1 MPKPKRNINA
11 STEIEMSD
19 GTKLKLTIS
28 WGLLIK
34 LRALNKQLYSKFS
47 GVVMAGAADDVL
59 KMLDIVYCGY
69 ICQYIEDNGTL
80 ADVLTQDEF
89 IAVAPADVEEVTM
102 AAMELISPKKMARFQ
117 SRSESAQGN

>member
-19 GTKLKLTIS
+19 GTKLKLTIT

-34 LRALNKQLYSKFS
+34 LRALNKQLYSQFS
-47 GVVMAGAADDVL
+47 HVVMAGAVDDVL

-80 ADVLTQDEF
+80 ADSLTQDEF
-89 IAVAPADVEEVTM
+89 IAVAPADVNAVTM
-102 AAMELISPKKMARFQ
+102 AAMSLISPKEMARFQ
-117 SRSESAQGN
+117 SHSESAQGN

>member
-80 ADVLTQDEF
+80 ADALTQDEF
-89 IAVAPADVEEVTM
+89 IAVAPADVEAVTM

>member
-69 ICQYIEDNGTL
+69 ICQYIEDNNTL
-80 ADVLTQDEF
+80 ADALTKDEF
-89 IAVAPADVEEVTM
+89 IAVAPADVEAVTM

-117 SRSESAQGN
+117 NRSESAQGN

>member
-1 MPKPKRNINA
+1 MPKHKRNINA

-80 ADVLTQDEF
+80 ADALTQDEF
-89 IAVAPADVEEVTM
+89 IAVAPADVEAVTM

-117 SRSESAQGN
+117 SHSESAQGN

>member
-19 GTKLKLTIS
+19 GSKLKLTIS

-69 ICQYIEDNGTL
+69 ICQYIEDNNTL
-80 ADVLTQDEF
+80 ADALTQDEF
-89 IAVAPADVEEVTM
+89 IAVAPADVEAVTM

-117 SRSESAQGN
+117 NRSESAQGN

>member
-19 GTKLKLTIS
+19 GTKLNLTIT

-34 LRALNKQLYSKFS
+34 LRALNKQLYSQFS
-47 GVVMAGAADDVL
+47 HVVMAGAADDVL

-69 ICQYIEDNGTL
+69 LCQYIDDNGTL
-80 ADVLTQDEF
+80 VDALTQDEF
-89 IAVAPADVEEVTM
+89 IAVAPADVNAVTM
-102 AAMELISPKKMARFQ
+102 AAMALISPKEMARFQ
-117 SRSESAQGN
+117 SHSESAQGN

>member
-69 ICQYIEDNGTL
+69 LCQYIEDNGTL
-80 ADVLTQDEF
+80 ADALTQDEF
-89 IAVAPADVEEVTM
+89 ISVAPADVNAVTM
-102 AAMELISPKKMARFQ
+102 AAMSLISPKEMARFQ
-117 SRSESAQGN
+117 NHSESAQGN

>member
-19 GTKLKLTIS
+19 GTKLKLTIT

-34 LRALNKQLYSKFS
+34 LRALNKQLYSQFS
-47 GVVMAGAADDVL
+47 HVVMAGAADDVL

-69 ICQYIEDNGTL
+69 LCQYIEDNGTL
-80 ADVLTQDEF
+80 GDSLTQDEF
-89 IAVAPADVEEVTM
+89 IAVAPADVNAVTM
-102 AAMELISPKKMARFQ
+102 AAMSLISPKEMARFQ
-117 SRSESAQGN
+117 SHSESAQGN

>member
-80 ADVLTQDEF
+80 ADALTQDEF
-89 IAVAPADVEEVTM
+89 IAVAPADVEAVTM
-102 AAMELISPKKMARFQ
+102 TAMELISPKKMARFQ
-117 SRSESAQGN
+117 NRSESAQGN

>member
-19 GTKLKLTIS
+19 GTKLKLTIT

-34 LRALNKQLYSKFS
+34 LRALNKQLYSQFS
-47 GVVMAGAADDVL
+47 HVVMAGAADDVL

-69 ICQYIEDNGTL
+69 LCQYIEDNGTL
-80 ADVLTQDEF
+80 ADALTQDEF
-89 IAVAPADVEEVTM
+89 IAVSPADVNAVTM
-102 AAMELISPKKMARFQ
+102 AAMALISPKEMARFQ
-117 SRSESAQGN
+117 SHSESALGN

>member
-19 GTKLKLTIS
+19 GTKLKLTIT

-34 LRALNKQLYSKFS
+34 LRALNKQLYSQFS
-47 GVVMAGAADDVL
+47 HVVMAGAADDVL

-69 ICQYIEDNGTL
+69 LCQYIEDNGTL
-80 ADVLTQDEF
+80 VDALTQDEF
-89 IAVAPADVEEVTM
+89 IAVAPADVNAVTT
-102 AAMELISPKKMARFQ
+102 AAMALISPKEMARFQ
-117 SRSESAQGN
+117 NHSESAQGN

>member
-28 WGLLIK
+28 WGPLIK

-69 ICQYIEDNGTL
+69 ICQYIEDNNTL
-80 ADVLTQDEF
+80 ADALTQDEF
-89 IAVAPADVEEVTM
+89 IAVAPADVEAVTM

-117 SRSESAQGN
+117 NRSESAQGN

>member
-11 STEIEMSD
+11 SPEIEMSD

-28 WGLLIK
+28 WGLLTK

-80 ADVLTQDEF
+80 ADALTQGEF
-89 IAVAPADVEEVTM
+89 IAVAPADVEAVTM

>member
-69 ICQYIEDNGTL
+69 ICQYIEDNGPL
-80 ADVLTQDEF
+80 ADALTQDEF
-89 IAVAPADVEEVTM
+89 IAVAPADVEAVTM

-117 SRSESAQGN
+117 SHSESAQGN

>member
-69 ICQYIEDNGTL
+69 ICQYIEDNNTL
-80 ADVLTQDEF
+80 ADALTQDEF
-89 IAVAPADVEEVTM
+89 IAAAPADVEAVTM

>member
-19 GTKLKLTIS
+19 GTKLKLTIT

-34 LRALNKQLYSKFS
+34 LRALNKQLYSQFS
-47 GVVMAGAADDVL
+47 HVVMAGAADDVL

-69 ICQYIEDNGTL
+69 LCQYIEDNGTL
-80 ADVLTQDEF
+80 ADALTQDEF
-89 IAVAPADVEEVTM
+89 IAAAPADVNAVTM
-102 AAMELISPKKMARFQ
+102 AAMALISPKEMARFQ
-117 SRSESAQGN
+117 SHSESALGN

>member
-19 GTKLKLTIS
+19 GTKLKLTIT

-34 LRALNKQLYSKFS
+34 LRALNKQLYSQFS
-47 GVVMAGAADDVL
+47 HVVMAGAADDVL

-69 ICQYIEDNGTL
+69 ICKYIEDNGTL
-80 ADVLTQDEF
+80 ADALTQDEF
-89 IAVAPADVEEVTM
+89 IAVAPADVEAVTM

-117 SRSESAQGN
+117 NRSESAQGN

>member
-19 GTKLKLTIS
+19 GTKLKLTIT

-34 LRALNKQLYSKFS
+34 LRALNKQLYSQFS
-47 GVVMAGAADDVL
+47 HVVMAGAADDVL

-69 ICQYIEDNGTL
+69 LCQYIEDNGTL
-80 ADVLTQDEF
+80 ADALTQDEF
-89 IAVAPADVEEVTM
+89 ISVAPADVNAVTM
-102 AAMELISPKKMARFQ
+102 TAMALISPKEMARFQ
-117 SRSESAQGN
+117 SHSESAQGN

>member
-19 GTKLKLTIS
+19 GTKLKLTIT

-34 LRALNKQLYSKFS
+34 LRALNKQLYSQFS
-47 GVVMAGAADDVL
+47 HVVMAGAADDVL

-69 ICQYIEDNGTL
+69 LCQYIEDNGTITD
-80 ADVLTQDEF
+80 ALTQDEF
-89 IAVAPADVEEVTM
+89 IAVVPADVNAVTM
-102 AAMELISPKKMARFQ
+102 AAMALISPKEIARFQ
-117 SRSESAQGN
+117 SHSESALGN

>member
-80 ADVLTQDEF
+80 ADALTQDEF
-89 IAVAPADVEEVTM
+89 IAVAPADVEAVTM

-117 SRSESAQGN
+117 SHSESAQGN

>member
-80 ADVLTQDEF
+80 ADALTQDEF
-89 IAVAPADVEEVTM
+89 IAAAPADVEAVTM

-117 SRSESAQGN
+117 NRSESAQGN

>member
-28 WGLLIK
+28 WGLLIR

-69 ICQYIEDNGTL
+69 ICQYIEDNNTL
-80 ADVLTQDEF
+80 ADALTQDEF
-89 IAVAPADVEEVTM
+89 IAVAPADVEAVTM

-117 SRSESAQGN
+117 NRSESAQGN

>member
-19 GTKLKLTIS
+19 GTKLKLTIT

-34 LRALNKQLYSKFS
+34 LRALNKQLYSQFS
-47 GVVMAGAADDVL
+47 HVVMAGAADDVL

-69 ICQYIEDNGTL
+69 LCQYIEDNGTP
-80 ADVLTQDEF
+80 AEALTQDEF
-89 IAVAPADVEEVTM
+89 IAVAPADVNAVTM
-102 AAMELISPKKMARFQ
+102 AAMALISPKEMARFQ
-117 SRSESAQGN
+117 SHSESALGN

>member
-19 GTKLKLTIS
+19 GTKLKLTIT

-34 LRALNKQLYSKFS
+34 LRALNKQLYSQFS
-47 GVVMAGAADDVL
+47 HVVMAGAADDVL

-69 ICQYIEDNGTL
+69 LCQYIEDNGMLTD
-80 ADVLTQDEF
+80 ALTQDEF
-89 IAVAPADVEEVTM
+89 IAVAPADVNAVTM
-102 AAMELISPKKMARFQ
+102 AAMALISPKEMARFQ
-117 SRSESAQGN
+117 NRSESAQGN

>member
-89 IAVAPADVEEVTM
+89 IAVAPADVEAVTM

-117 SRSESAQGN
+117 NRSESAQGN

>member
-80 ADVLTQDEF
+80 ADALTQDEF
-89 IAVAPADVEEVTM
+89 IAVAPADVEAVTM

-117 SRSESAQGN
+117 IRSESAQGN

>member
-19 GTKLKLTIS
+19 GTKLKLTIT

-34 LRALNKQLYSKFS
+34 LRALNKQLYSQFS
-47 GVVMAGAADDVL
+47 HVVMAGAADDVL

-69 ICQYIEDNGTL
+69 LCQYIEDNGTL
-80 ADVLTQDEF
+80 ADALTQDEF
-89 IAVAPADVEEVTM
+89 IAVTPADVNAVTM
-102 AAMELISPKKMARFQ
+102 AAMALISPKEMARFQ
-117 SRSESAQGN
+117 SHSESAQGN

>member
-69 ICQYIEDNGTL
+69 ICQYIDDNGTL
-80 ADVLTQDEF
+80 ADALTQDEF
-89 IAVAPADVEEVTM
+89 IAVAPADVEAVTM

-117 SRSESAQGN
+117 NRSESAQGN

>member
-28 WGLLIK
+28 WGLLTK

-69 ICQYIEDNGTL
+69 IEVIGTL
-80 ADVLTQDEF
+80 ADAVRQDDF
-89 IAVAPADVEEVTM
+89 FAGGPADVEAVTM

>member
-19 GTKLKLTIS
+19 GTKLKLTIT

-34 LRALNKQLYSKFS
+34 LRALNKQLYSQFS
-47 GVVMAGAADDVL
+47 HVVMAGAADDVL

-69 ICQYIEDNGTL
+69 LCQYIDDNGTL
-80 ADVLTQDEF
+80 VDALTQDEF
-89 IAVAPADVEEVTM
+89 IAVAPADVNAVTM
-102 AAMELISPKKMARFQ
+102 AAMALISPKEMARFQ
-117 SRSESAQGN
+117 NRSESAQGN

>member
-59 KMLDIVYCGY
+59 KMLNIVYCGY

-80 ADVLTQDEF
+80 ADALTQDEF
-89 IAVAPADVEEVTM
+89 IAVAPADVEAVTM

-117 SRSESAQGN
+117 NRSESAQGN

>member
-69 ICQYIEDNGTL
+69 ICQYIEDNDTL
-80 ADVLTQDEF
+80 ADALTQDEF
-89 IAVAPADVEEVTM
+89 IAVAPADVEAVTM

-117 SRSESAQGN
+117 NRSESAQGN

>member
-19 GTKLKLTIS
+19 GTKLKLTIT

-34 LRALNKQLYSKFS
+34 LRALNKQLYSQFS
-47 GVVMAGAADDVL
+47 HVVMAGAADDVL

-69 ICQYIEDNGTL
+69 LCQYIEDNGTL

-89 IAVAPADVEEVTM
+89 IAVAPADVNAVTM
-102 AAMELISPKKMARFQ
+102 AAMALISPKEMARFQ
-117 SRSESAQGN
+117 SHSESALGN

>member
-19 GTKLKLTIS
+19 GTKLKLTIT

-34 LRALNKQLYSKFS
+34 LRALNKQLYAQFS
-47 GVVMAGAADDVL
+47 HVVMAGAADDVL

-69 ICQYIEDNGTL
+69 LCQYIEDNGTL
-80 ADVLTQDEF
+80 VDALTQDEF
-89 IAVAPADVEEVTM
+89 IAVAPADVNAVTM
-102 AAMELISPKKMARFQ
+102 AAMALISPKEMARFQ
-117 SRSESAQGN
+117 SHSESALGN

>member
-19 GTKLKLTIS
+19 GTKLKLTIT

-34 LRALNKQLYSKFS
+34 LRALNKQLYSQFS
-47 GVVMAGAADDVL
+47 HVVMAGAADDVL

-69 ICQYIEDNGTL
+69 LCQYIEDNGTITD
-80 ADVLTQDEF
+80 ALTQDEF
-89 IAVAPADVEEVTM
+89 IAVAPADVNAVTM
-102 AAMELISPKKMARFQ
+102 AAMALISPKEMARFQ
-117 SRSESAQGN
+117 SHSESALGN

>member
-19 GTKLKLTIS
+19 GTKLKLTIT

-34 LRALNKQLYSKFS
+34 LRALNKQLYSQFS
-47 GVVMAGAADDVL
+47 HVVMAGAADDVL

-69 ICQYIEDNGTL
+69 LCQYIEDNGTL
-80 ADVLTQDEF
+80 ADALTQDEF
-89 IAVAPADVEEVTM
+89 ISVAPADVNAVTM
-102 AAMELISPKKMARFQ
+102 AAMALISPKEMARFRN
-117 SRSESAQGN
+117 RSESAQGN

>member
-19 GTKLKLTIS
+19 GTKLKLTIT

-34 LRALNKQLYSKFS
+34 LRALNKQLYSQFS
-47 GVVMAGAADDVL
+47 HVVMAGAVDDVL

-69 ICQYIEDNGTL
+69 LCQYIEDNGTL
-80 ADVLTQDEF
+80 ADALTQDEF
-89 IAVAPADVEEVTM
+89 IAAAPADVNAVTM
-102 AAMELISPKKMARFQ
+102 AAMALISPKEMARFQ
-117 SRSESAQGN
+117 SHSESAQGN